1 MKRIVECVINV
12 SEGRKKATLERLV
25 AAIRAVRGAMFLD
38 LHCDPD
44 HHRSVLT
51 FAGEPDS
58 VAEAAFQVIAKATE
72 FIDLDRHRGGHPR
85 IGAADVVPFVPIRA
99 VTMDDCIQLARRLGE
114 QVGRE
119 LSIPVF
125 LYEQAASRKARQALE
140 RIRRGGLTGLAAR
153 MATDPDWRPD
163 FGPVAL
169 HPTAGACVIGA
180 RPPLI
185 AYNINLLTESLDIAR
200 HVARCVR
207 TSSGGL
213 PSVKAIGVPLRSRG
227 LVQVSMNLTNFEET
241 SLATVFEAVA
251 QEARVHGVEIAG
263 SELVGLVP
271 QEAMLQ
277 ALAHTL
283 RFEHLES
290 SQVLETRMI
299 DAISIRKEPSIKQRV

>member
-1 MKRIVECVINV
+1 MNQIVECIINV
-12 SEGRKKATLERLV
+12 SEGRDRATLDRIV
-25 AAIRAVRGAMFLD
+25 AAVHVTRGAVFLD

-44 HHRSVLT
+44 HHRAVLT

-58 VAEAAFQVIAKATE
+58 VADAAFQIIARAAE
-72 FIDLDRHRGGHPR
+72 WIDLSHHRGGHPR

-125 LYEQAASRKARQALE
+125 LYERAASRKALRALE
-140 RIRRGGLTGLAAR
+140 HIRRGGMTGLAER

-163 FGPVAL
+163 FGPVEL

-185 AYNINLLTESLDIAR
+185 AYNINLLTENLDIAR
-200 HVARCVR
+200 DVARSVR
-207 TSSGGL
+207 TSNGGL
-213 PSVKAIGVPLRSRG
+213 PSVKAIGIPLRSRG
-227 LVQVSMNLTNFEET
+227 VVQVAMNLTNFEET
-241 SLATVFEAVA
+241 SLAAVFEAVA
-251 QEARVHGVEIAG
+251 REALARGVEVAG

-271 QEAMLQ
+271 QGAILQ
-277 ALAHTL
+277 ALAQTM
-283 RFEHLES
+283 RFDRLES
-290 SQVLETRMI
+290 SQVLETRLI
-299 DAISIRKEPSIKQRV
+299 DAISIQGEPSTNPWV